1 MTDSFQGG
9 SFDPIES
16 ENYVPALQE
25 SYKQINAG
33 MARYYEQLRENDAN
47 MVKSAGKGMEALAS
61 MSGTLASVMQ
71 MKAKE
76 KQEADYALG
85 YQYAFDYG
93 TPQEDVDSFN
103 EAETNAKE
111 QQGIIFDTSF
121 EWEANGGDIFTS
133 QKFRNM
139 SPAAKLGVA
148 VGWAQNKV
156 SAYNPLLN
164 DEVKNAVSYEEY
176 QAALEKHRMNFF
188 KEFGQMN
195 PAILNKYVFPEQREK
210 EQAAYNTWYTKRE
223 TEIKAQRKEFALS
236 EFNNCVKTQGGNCI
250 VDFIGKVKNDEGGP
264 GAARTSAI
272 QHLNTLAKNGELP
285 DDYIDSI
292 EGETFVAYD
301 GSEQTIGGY
310 YSSDIKQI
318 RDSAQ
323 AYKAEELRRSNAQKV
338 VDNAQE
344 LDDLTSS
351 DEFKKLQVG
360 VGLNNEQLTML
371 EDLKN
376 KQLGSR
382 LTYDSRID
390 TLITNLNKNKIA
402 IDSDRS
408 ELRGLLGKGLLTE
421 EKLAE
426 YHPTLQKEFLP
437 DVQNLN
443 KARAYEKSDHEYL
456 MGMVKKEAGIT
467 PLGTGDP
474 KVDKLGEYFQKQYT
488 QRVADILSKTD
499 NITPADA
506 ANQAR
511 IELETD
517 FNNNRSKYQTTKGD
531 WIIPGTPTAEEVL
544 KQRMSINADSAEV
557 RQYVQKMG
565 ISSLDSPNLYFSQKE
580 LLDVAKSALRGT
592 PDIPSKARKI
602 AKLLSQYDPD
612 ITALDVINRQMT
624 AIDPNFQ
631 GLEDPESIKAFKE
644 LPRGSKVL
652 FNHDG
657 TSNVSARVWGTSG
670 KNNVSI
676 VPDGQGATLEELSKT
691 VGVDFGVLAASY
703 EIGNMFDID
712 MTVENPLSQLSD
724 FEMLELNKSIYKYS
738 GGTNKDALRN
748 TIRKGFLTRS
758 KIME

>member
-85 YQYAFDYG
+85 YEYAFNFG
-93 TPQEDVDSFN
+93 LPQEDVDSFN
-103 EAETNAKE
+103 EAEDNAKE
-111 QQGIIFDTSF
+111 QQEIIFDTSF

-133 QKFRNM
+133 QKFRDM

-176 QAALEKHRMNFF
+176 QAALTKHRMNFF

-195 PAILNKYVFPEQREK
+195 PAILNKYVYPEQREK
-210 EQAAYNTWYTKRE
+210 EQAAYNSWYTKRE

-285 DDYIDSI
+285 DDYIDGI
-292 EGETFVAYD
+292 EGETFTAYD

-338 VDNAQE
+338 VDNEQE
-344 LDDLTSS
+344 LDDLLAS

-360 VGLNNEQLTML
+360 VGLNSEQITML
-371 EDLKN
+371 MDLKY
-376 KQLGSR
+376 KQLESR
-382 LTYDSRID
+382 QSYSSRID
-390 TLITNLNKNKIA
+390 TLETNLNKPEIA
-402 IDSDRS
+402 INADRS
-408 ELRGLLGKGLLTE
+408 ELRGLLEKGLLTE

-426 YHPTLQKEFLP
+426 YHPKLQTEFLP
-437 DVQNLN
+437 NVQNLN
-443 KARAYEKSDHEYL
+443 KARAYEKDNHEYL
-456 MGMVKKEAGIT
+456 MDMVKNAAGVT
-467 PLGTGDP
+467 PLGTKDP
-474 KVDKLGEYFQKQYT
+474 KVDELGRYFQKEYT
-488 QRVADILSKTD
+488 KRVANILSSTD
-499 NITPADA
+499 LSPADA
-506 ANQAR
+506 AKQAR
-511 IELETD
+511 GEIVLD
-517 FNNNRSKYQTTKGD
+517 FDSNQSKYKTDKGQ
-531 WIIPGTPTAEEVL
+531 WIVPGTPTPEDIL
-544 KQRMSINADSAEV
+544 RQRLAINADSAEV
-557 RQYVQKMG
+557 RQYVKKMG

-602 AKLLSQYDPD
+602 AKMLSQYDPD

-657 TSNVSARVWGTSG
+657 TSNVSARVWATSG

-703 EIGNMFDID
+703 EIGDMFDID